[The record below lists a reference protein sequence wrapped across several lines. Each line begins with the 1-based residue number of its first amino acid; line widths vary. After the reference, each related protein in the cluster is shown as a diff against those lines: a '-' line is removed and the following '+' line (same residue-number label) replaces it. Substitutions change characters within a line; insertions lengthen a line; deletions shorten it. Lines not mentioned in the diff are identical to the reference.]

1 MRKLIAI
8 TAIVML
14 AAAFAAAQRKVT
26 PVEGNTTTVTT
37 TEEKKAIDELL
48 KKKIRP
54 SLVFSDTIFD
64 IEREALGADTL
75 PKPEYAYPKLH
86 NISFGANI
94 WDLALKAFGQ
104 KYGLI
109 DFSIDLS
116 IHNRFFPRLEIGLG
130 RADDNS
136 DDTNFHYKSPLSVFG
151 RIGGSYNFLYRS
163 DERYRLYAGFMA
175 GFSSF
180 KYDITDATVKDGYW
194 DESSTFD
201 IRGIKSHA
209 VWGEVMLG
217 IRVGIWKNFSMGW
230 SARYRIMF
238 NCKKAENAEPWYIP
252 GFGPRNATFCGEFS
266 LYYTLPLGGNKEK

>member
-14 AAAFAAAQRKVT
+14 TAGFAVAQRKVT

-94 WDLALKAFGQ
+94 WDLALLWA
-104 KYGLI
+104 
-109 DFSIDLS
+109 
-116 IHNRFFPRLEIGLG
+116 
-130 RADDNS
+130 
-136 DDTNFHYKSPLSVFG
+136 
-151 RIGGSYNFLYRS
+151 
-163 DERYRLYAGFMA
+163 
-175 GFSSF
+175 
-180 KYDITDATVKDGYW
+180 
-194 DESSTFD
+194 
-201 IRGIKSHA
+201 
-209 VWGEVMLG
+209 
-217 IRVGIWKNFSMGW
+217 
-230 SARYRIMF
+230 
-238 NCKKAENAEPWYIP
+238 
-252 GFGPRNATFCGEFS
+252 
-266 LYYTLPLGGNKEK
+266 